1 MKHSMYFTAVIAMM
15 LVIGFTACTDKNQDM
30 EANTQLVGHWKQ
42 YYYYDGKGTKTPM
55 DFERHLWLEA
65 DSTFRYYKNEA
76 LVDKGTWSIGHT
88 ERYYEMSPLVADKFR
103 DSIVFAGADTT
114 VIRFFEYPSEKNRYR
129 LQMIFANPI
138 EWPDWCSSPEYWE
151 RMEK

>member
-1 MKHSMYFTAVIAMM
+1 MISIYYI
-15 LVIGFTACTDKNQDM
+15 LIPSYEKN
-30 EANTQLVGHWKQ
+30 N
-42 YYYYDGKGTKTPM
+42 
-55 DFERHLWLEA
+55 
-65 DSTFRYYKNEA
+65 
-76 LVDKGTWSIGHT
+76 
-88 ERYYEMSPLVADKFR
+88 EMSPLVADKFR